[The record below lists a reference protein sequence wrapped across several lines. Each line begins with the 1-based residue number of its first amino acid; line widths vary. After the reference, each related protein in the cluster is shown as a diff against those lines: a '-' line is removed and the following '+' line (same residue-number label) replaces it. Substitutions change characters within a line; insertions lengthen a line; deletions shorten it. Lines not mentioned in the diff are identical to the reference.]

1 MNYQQYLLVKL
12 AEESAEIAQ
21 MAIKCSLFGYDS
33 VDPREDTGETNAF
46 KLFKELLDFSAVM
59 TELEDS
65 TDVDFD
71 DFDHEGYIEMK
82 RAKLKYYFR
91 VFMEHTADEY
101 TKHLG

>member
-12 AEESAEIAQ
+12 AEESAEVAQ

-33 VDPREDTGETNAF
+33 VDPREDTGEPNAL

-65 TDVDFD
+65 TSYNFD
-71 DFDHEGYIEMK
+71 DINPDEYIEMK
-82 RAKLKYYFR
+82 RLKLKHYYD
-91 VFMEHTADEY
+91 VAQNHTLSELKK
-101 TKHLG
+101 TQ

>member
-12 AEESAEIAQ
+12 AEEASEVAQ

-33 VDPREDTGETNAF
+33 IDPRESTGETNAF

-71 DFDHEGYIEMK
+71 DFNHEEYIEMK
-82 RAKLKYYFR
+82 RSKLKHYYN
-91 VFMEHTADEY
+91 VFMEHTY
-101 TKHLG
+101 P

>member
-12 AEESAEIAQ
+12 AEEASEVAQ

-33 VDPREDTGETNAF
+33 VDPREDTGETNAL

-65 TDVDFD
+65 TDIDFEEINPD
-71 DFDHEGYIEMK
+71 DYIEMK
-82 RAKLKYYFR
+82 RLKLKHYYD
-91 VFMEHTADEY
+91 VAQNHTLSELKK
-101 TKHLG
+101 TQ

>member
-1 MNYQQYLLVKL
+1 MNYQQYLLIKL
-12 AEESAEIAQ
+12 AEEASEIAQ

-65 TDVDFD
+65 TDVDFV

-82 RAKLKYYFR
+82 RLKLKHYYD
-91 VFMEHTADEY
+91 VAQNHTLSSI
-101 TKHLG
+101 KKSK

>member
-1 MNYQQYLLVKL
+1 MNYKQYLLIKL
-12 AEESAEIAQ
+12 SEECNEIAQ

-82 RAKLKYYFR
+82 RAKLKYYYE
-91 VFMEHTADEY
+91 VAQNHTLSELKK
-101 TKHLG
+101 T